1 MKEIWCAHI
10 SRRTAAMASLKV
22 RTDFEYH
29 AAVLGLRFCDLAR
42 SCVHSVTMENK
53 ARRAGVVRR
62 MALSDH

>member
-1 MKEIWCAHI
+1 
-10 SRRTAAMASLKV
+10 MASLKV

-29 AAVLGLRFCDLAR
+29 AATLGLRVCDLAR

-62 MALSDH
+62 MALSDHWRWVSTPRCARTS

>member
-1 MKEIWCAHI
+1 
-10 SRRTAAMASLKV
+10 MASLKV

-29 AAVLGLRFCDLAR
+29 AVALALSFFDLAR
-42 SCVHSVTMENK
+42 SCVHRVTMENK

>member
-1 MKEIWCAHI
+1 
-10 SRRTAAMASLKV
+10 MASLKV